1 MHATRG
7 PLAAV
12 LFLAAL
18 LMPSGCAATLEPLDA
33 NLIETDPALRD
44 AARSVLVMVTV
55 PTSKDQRGRR
65 RMSIKLSS
73 GIIIADDRV
82 LTAAHSVVGRR
93 IDRPANADPSRW
105 TPRIFAGWR
114 THAARVLDR
123 GDPETIAG
131 EWAVVGLEGLR
142 EGKTFTDDGP
152 AVTGLADPE
161 LGERAVLI
169 GYPTSYLDAG
179 WHRGVPSLWRPT
191 PDDSTWRP
199 PPPVVFEGRITGVDT
214 ASGHRIAISAKGK
227 ELGGLSGGGAFVLRD
242 GVWKLVG
249 PIAHDEQWGWK
260 REIGVTV
267 LPLRVRSLISS
278 RSD

>member
-1 MHATRG
+1 MPVIRSSLVLALL
-7 PLAAV
+7 LAAFN
-12 LFLAAL
+12 LG
-18 LMPSGCAATLEPLDA
+18 GCATTLEPLDT
-33 NLIETDPALRD
+33 NLIDTDPALRD
-44 AARSVLVMVTV
+44 AARSVIVMVTV

-65 RMSIKLSS
+65 QMSIKLSS
-73 GIIIADDRV
+73 GVIIADDRV

-93 IDRPANADPSRW
+93 MDRPEHARW
-105 TPRIFAGWR
+105 TPRVFAGWR

-123 GDPETIAG
+123 GDPETIEG
-131 EWAVVGLEGLR
+131 EWAIVELENLR
-142 EGKTFTDDGP
+142 EGDAFTDDGP
-152 AVTGLADPE
+152 PVAGFAEPVV
-161 LGERAVLI
+161 GERAVLI
-169 GYPTSYLDAG
+169 GYPTRYLDDG

-214 ASGHRIAISAKGK
+214 PDGHRVAIGSKGH

-267 LPLRVRSLISS
+267 LPPSVRTLIQSNE
-278 RSD
+278 SD